1 MVELQ
6 CGSAR
11 LEQQLFLLNRIRARK
26 DSSRSDPEV
35 SRSEVVA
42 AAFGNCQSRSNVWRI
57 VVRCCRHLD
66 RPDLFFPCP
75 FNKMENGNETDNDRT
90 CSDQQHGSDLYGIAS
105 G

>member
-1 MVELQ
+1 MVELL
-6 CGSAR
+6 CGSMR
-11 LEQQLFLLNRIRARK
+11 LEQQLFLLNSIRARK

-42 AAFGNCQSRSNVWRI
+42 AAFRNCQSRSNVWRI
-57 VVRCCRHLD
+57 AVRGCRHLD
-66 RPDLFFPCP
+66 RPDLFFPCA
-75 FNKMENGNETDNDRT
+75 FNKTENGNEKGNDRN